1 MPSWS
6 HIDAEGRP
14 RMVDVGGKPATAR
27 RAVAEAWVTLPPE
40 VAACFDGRELVS
52 PKGPV
57 FHTAILAGVQ
67 AAKKTG
73 ELIPLCHPLALE
85 HVAVAL
91 ELQPT
96 ADGSAHVRVR
106 CEVSLHGRTG
116 VEMEALTGAAVA
128 ALTLVDMCKA
138 LRHDLVIEGLRLLE
152 KEGGR
157 RTVRDG
163 RLVGP

>member
-1 MPSWS
+1 MDPFT
-6 HIDAEGRP
+6 HLDAQGHP
-14 RMVDVGGKPATAR
+14 AMVDVGDKPITAR
-27 RAVAEAWVTLPPE
+27 RALAEARVTLPPE
-40 VAACFDGRELVS
+40 VAARFDGRELDS

-57 FHTAILAGVQ
+57 LHTAILAGVQ

-85 HVAVAL
+85 RVRVTIDVESGAQGGTVA
-91 ELQPT
+91 
-96 ADGSAHVRVR
+96 RVR
-106 CEVSLHGRTG
+106 CEAALHGRTG

-138 LRHDLVIEGLRLLE
+138 LRHDLVIDGLRLLE

-157 RTVRDG
+157 RTVRNG
-163 RLVGP
+163 RLVEA